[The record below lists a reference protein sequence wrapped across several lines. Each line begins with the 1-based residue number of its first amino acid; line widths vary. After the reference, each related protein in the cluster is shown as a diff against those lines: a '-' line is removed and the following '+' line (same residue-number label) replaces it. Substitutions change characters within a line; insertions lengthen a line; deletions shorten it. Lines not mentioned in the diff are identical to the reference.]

1 MGWWGDTAIEDED
14 RLDREE
20 AKHVVKRT
28 LRMLRPYRRGLLA
41 CFAVLVVYTGAIE
54 VGPLIVGYAIDHG
67 ITGHRS
73 ARVIEVSGILYLVSA
88 LVMAVAERT
97 QIVMVNQVG
106 ETFLR
111 DLRTRVFRH
120 IMSLSMRFFDREQT
134 GRLVTRMTS
143 DIDALEMLVQ
153 QGLLVFVS
161 SGLLFGAAV
170 VLMLVL
176 SPILF
181 GLCMLV
187 LPPVVI
193 STRKFRRESNIA
205 YLQVRDTI
213 ARTLSTLQESLAGVR
228 VVQAFGRERHQYE
241 RFRRHNRAQMDAN
254 VNAVRISALYFPT
267 IELTTSAATAVIV
280 GVGGVL
286 VGLHLTQIGIVT
298 SFVLYLGLLINPIQQ
313 ISQLFNLLQQS
324 GAALNKLYGL
334 LDVAPE
340 ITEPRGAVD
349 LPERGA
355 IEITGVGFS
364 YRPGELEEVLSGVNL
379 TVTQG
384 ERLALVG
391 PTGAGKSTLAKLIA
405 RFYDPTTGVIRYAGI
420 DLRNATISSL
430 RRRMAVIPQEGF
442 LFHGT
447 ILENVRLG
455 NQEATE
461 ADVRRALRT
470 IGAEARFDAL
480 PNGIETEVH
489 ERGSRLSA
497 GERQLVSLARA
508 ALVNP
513 DVLILDEA
521 TSNLDPGTESEVEAA
536 MAALMKGRTVI
547 VIAHRLSTAER
558 SDKVAVVDDGHLV
571 ETGTHDQLL
580 AAGGRYAELFASWNG
595 STGGDG
601 AIGTVAGDGPLRQ
614 VGGRSGGT

>member
-1 MGWWGDTAIEDED
+1 MGWWGDTAVEEED

-20 AKHVVKRT
+20 AKHVVRRT
-28 LRMLRPYRRGLLA
+28 MRLLRPYRRGLFGCLL
-41 CFAVLVVYTGAIE
+41 VLVLYTAAME
-54 VGPLIVGYAIDHG
+54 VGPLIVGFAIDHG

-73 ARVIEVSGILYLVSA
+73 ARVIEVCGILYVVSA
-88 LVMAVAERT
+88 LVMAVTERY
-97 QIVMVNQVG
+97 QIVLVNKVG

-120 IMSLSMRFFDREQT
+120 ILSLSMRFFDREQT

-161 SGLLFGAAV
+161 SGLLFVTAV
-170 VLMLVL
+170 ILLLVL

-181 GLCMLV
+181 GLCLLV
-187 LPPVVI
+187 LPPVLI
-193 STRKFRRESNIA
+193 STRKFRRESNVA
-205 YLQVRDTI
+205 YLAVRDTI
-213 ARTLSTLQESLAGVR
+213 SQTLSTLQESLAGVR

-254 VNAVRISALYFPT
+254 VKAVRISAFYFPT
-267 IELTTSAATAVIV
+267 IEFTTSAATAVIV
-280 GVGGVL
+280 GVGGLL
-286 VGLHLTQIGIVT
+286 VGLHMTQIGIVT

-349 LPERGA
+349 LPEGGN
-355 IEITGVGFS
+355 IEISGVGFS
-364 YRPGELEEVLSGVNL
+364 YRPGELEDVLSGVNL
-379 TVTQG
+379 TIARG

-420 DLRNATISSL
+420 DLRNATLSSL
-430 RRRMAVIPQEGF
+430 RRRIAVIPQEGF

-447 ILENVRLG
+447 VLENVRLG
-455 NQEATE
+455 NQNASE
-461 ADVRRALRT
+461 ADIRQALRT
-470 IGAEARFDAL
+470 IGAEARFEAL
-480 PNGIETEVH
+480 TNGLETEVR

-521 TSNLDPGTESEVEAA
+521 TSNLDPGTESEVEEA
-536 MAALMKGRTVI
+536 MSALMRGRTVI
-547 VIAHRLSTAER
+547 VIAHRLSTAQR
-558 SDKVAVVDDGHLV
+558 SDKVAVVDAGRLV
-571 ETGTHDQLL
+571 ESGTHDELL
-580 AAGGRYAELFASWNG
+580 AAGGRYTELFASWAG
-595 STGGDG
+595 SSGGDG
-601 AIGTVAGDGPLRQ
+601 VVGTTVGDGQ
-614 VGGRSGGT
+614 AGRPDGVHEA